1 MNKQATPVY
10 VQISFLNLFKSIFE
24 LQLVC
29 AKQTRALE
37 IKLLL
42 EFECIALH
50 WTHGQ
55 GRSEG
60 GIVGGGGD

>member
-50 WTHGQ
+50 
-55 GRSEG
+55 
-60 GIVGGGGD
+60 